1 MTEPGADALADVE
14 RVVAGGGEADDV
26 VREVVAILHE
36 RLGRFVRL
44 SFVEEGTLVAGL
56 AAGGETATASF
67 PVRFQGVHVADLEV
81 GGDLADADRASSST
95 SRRSSRSTR
104 SSPGTPAAKRG
115 SPDPSTEPRAR
126 PLRRRLGR
134 APQPLSPLP
143 RHVVVTRSG
152 SATPEREYP
161 PVRGIDPS
169 FE

>member
-44 SFVEEGTLVAGL
+44 TFVEEGTLVAGP

-81 GGDLADADRASSST
+81 GGDLADADRALVEHV
-95 SRRSSRSTR
+95 
-104 SSPGTPAAKRG
+104 AALVAQHALVAWDTG
-115 SPDPSTEPRAR
+115 GEAWES
-126 PLRRRLGR
+126 
-134 APQPLSPLP
+134 
-143 RHVVVTRSG
+143 
-152 SATPEREYP
+152 
-161 PVRGIDPS
+161 
-169 FE
+169 